1 MPIKSYLVK
10 DITMVGMMNE
20 NDDIIKIE
28 SIPKVR
34 VMTNFANQD

>member
-20 NDDIIKIE
+20 NDDIIKIG